1 MVFSIAVIYP
11 SASAEGNVP
20 NWVKNNAGWWATDAI
35 SQTEFLNAIEF
46 LINNQI
52 IKVSTYYSSGESEQI
67 PVWVKNTAGWWATDA
82 ISEGEFVNAIEFLIN
97 IGIINIANTNCE
109 NDLQEYFPNDSE
121 SILKVCTEHNSKEF
135 LELTPYATEYDF
147 NSHGFIGPEF
157 SEIKS
162 PNTYRIFMIGG
173 STMIGSGNNSP
184 ETAIPGILQKIYD
197 QQNLGMNIEVINAG
211 ISGGNVK
218 SEYELIK
225 NKIFNLDPDLILVY
239 NGWNDI
245 SADYPVPLMRDTTS
259 TLCNDGKSKNVDVII
274 TLQPIA
280 GFGDKVL
287 TQQEMVNSLTGEDHN
302 GFQLIQAR
310 STYDFYARELSSLG
324 NCEVYDLRDVFDDV
338 SGPIYW
344 DQGHIGETGNLLLA
358 EKFFELSSKK
368 VANDIQ
374 PINMF
379 HDIISKYNSPEITS
393 YLLTKL
399 DVRFDDTIM
408 QSAEEWGASDDN
420 RQRQGSY
427 FYLKYKLGGSENI
440 LTGKDLRSVDLNSI
454 DLYGGELFAQYRSS
468 TTYDADLTG
477 ANLSGQDLRH
487 IDFSNIMIRGAD
499 LSNTNL
505 DDQNFSGVDLR
516 GVNFSNASIEN
527 GNFIDAKFSKIIQA
541 DFGCIDNI
549 GEDFV
554 KLVDCGHQIAKNE
567 LMKTDFSGSNL
578 NGVKFGSTTSDF
590 QVIQL
595 VDFSDADLT
604 NSNFD
609 TVGIW
614 HSNFENA
621 ILDNIKMKNFGM
633 GYADFSNVK
642 MKNFHMS
649 EFVMVSTSFKNADMT
664 NGTIDL
670 FNAEMVKLDFTDTD
684 FQNTHIFS
692 QIRIDGQPTLL
703 CINNS
708 VCN

>member
-374 PINMF
+374 PISMF
-379 HDIISKYNSPEITS
+379 HDIISKYNSPIVTS
-393 YLLTKL
+393 YLLSKL
-399 DVRFDDTIM
+399 DIEIDNEREILELTI
-408 QSAEEWGASDDN
+408 ETRE
-420 RQRQGSY
+420 QGNY
-427 FYLKYKLGGSENI
+427 FKLKNILAGSENI
-440 LTGKDLRSVDLNSI
+440 LVGKDLRSI
-454 DLYGGELFAQYRSS
+454 DLDS
-468 TTYDADLTG
+468 TPRLVRLQLDGADLTG
-477 ANLSGQDLRH
+477 ANLSGLDLRH

-505 DDQNFSGVDLR
+505 DGQNFSGVDLR

-527 GNFIDAKFSKIIQA
+527 GIFLNAKFTKIIQA
-541 DFGCIDNI
+541 DYRCSADAG
-549 GEDFV
+549 GDFV
-554 KLVDCGHQIAKNE
+554 KLTGCGHQIAKNE
-567 LMKTDFSGSNL
+567 LIRTNFSGSNL
-578 NGVKFGSTTSDF
+578 NGAKFGSTTSDF
-590 QVIQL
+590 QAIQL

-621 ILDNIKMKNFGM
+621 ILDNIKMKNFAI

-664 NGTIDL
+664 NGTIDM
-670 FNAEMVKLDFTDTD
+670 FNAEMFKPDFTDTD

-692 QIRIDGQPTLL
+692 NVRIDGQPTLL